1 MPGNLALGLAGAP
14 VNATSN
20 YLQMFQENL
29 DTYEPEISKA
39 RYAEEIKSGKTSAS
53 TPFKQWQ
60 SLLSKD
66 DKEDIRAEAATKAM
80 VVAMPQA
87 ALETVSDALLLKHIP
102 LPASIKQKLPAFLRN
117 AAPKTFIGGKIVGQF
132 LAKTGMEGVTE
143 GAQELAKNVGSAI
156 NTGDWS
162 GENLTQGLRGATI
175 GGLAGGGFATALT
188 LPNTFRT
195 EKALDWA
202 LGVSTGRLDSDA
214 QKDIAILRNPEIDK
228 SSPEYQEA
236 YSRFSTRNNTDRQ
249 HQFDLATIASPTE
262 DQSPS
267 EIKAAKAR
275 VSAREDEAHWV
286 LSKLESEDADPIRAQ
301 RYQAKTAAQKDF
313 QDSIAQHLQKS
324 AVDWDPSGEKLRA
337 RAQEIEDSF
346 SKVEANAKAIGS
358 NLDVAA
364 AKKMALDQLLGT
376 QDKQAQAAE
385 DSFLDALGSSD
396 SAGPLRAKFARQ
408 ELMRLYPEQNAH
420 LTPWFKDDSTVVEM
434 LNARENEEIDDDTNL
449 DSWLAS
455 PEGIKSTTSDKK
467 TDTATEEKPKGL
479 MTVGQRR
486 DAFRLAE
493 DNAEASGDENQKK
506 EFARL
511 KEDVDF
517 WHSVL
522 SDTESNEQD
531 KAEAK
536 AKLPA
541 LEGSLLDL
549 ATAPVEEKSLNQAA
563 NEQNQPPSQASV
575 SNQEVSPTSP
585 ESSRTGE
592 GTPFTVVRTMDGG
605 ETTQTEQDYINE
617 SREIV
622 KSLTGRGEIKMTPE
636 AALQNVEAVRQE
648 IESAPDLTPEQKQ
661 QWSSHFDNIPLVV
674 QQLNSTGTTL
684 PTSEPV
690 SKTTTGAPIPIA
702 QPTPV
707 RMGGVTGDL
716 TRTESGEAVFSPT
729 DNSPETVLRV
739 KETSI
744 EKDPATLTV
753 EDFESGDGT
762 PLVSETDK
770 QFSVLPQNERLV
782 RPFFRSEPAPLS
794 PAEQPKRGETQN
806 EIQQTESLRE
816 GQSQPLRQGQSSSS
830 SAEGQSSS
838 LQGQE
843 ITYQTTA
850 QDGQM
855 AKSSGSY
862 PEDAGSTPAPAT
874 PEEAQL
880 RAIRAALPKPPS
892 AVVTEQAATPAPTRT
907 RSDVESSPEG
917 VAIVEKYDR
926 HYEMVSDFELN
937 LGDAT
942 RAQAVALTNKL
953 LKAGAITESD
963 AAEALRL
970 AKDKGYDREDAVSE
984 ATSVLQ
990 GAVEFRKD
998 QQIDELLATP
1008 VAEAATPPSS
1018 SAIDTAAITADVQA
1032 NPDAHRRI
1040 QGRKREV
1047 SREGAVAILTQ
1058 LPESFTKQDAINIAK
1073 DAGMSRERLTKLAT
1087 LRNDPNSVSSI
1098 LSGAMDAELGLFDRN
1113 AEPTEDAAV
1122 PPAIPETNAEVSE
1135 KDTTKPAV
1143 TPNQSPADRW
1153 VYTGMAAF
1161 EEKLRGLKGAKY
1173 DQLRA
1178 ALDSDTGRADLQ
1190 RKLAG
1195 IFNIKV
1201 QKTLKAGGVLDPVV
1215 LEATTEKILYG
1226 NVNQNAPKRITKN
1239 VMGDLLSNLEQT
1251 GDPFRVSNGVAYD
1264 ASGRVSNQGDPAR
1277 ETQALRDRGL
1287 VSESTDGDG
1296 NAVNPK
1302 SETPT
1307 TVTMQG
1313 TTDTAPERAA
1323 NKEEAQKRVN
1333 QTIQDSVSEVVQSLA
1348 NETGDSIY
1356 DTTLAVSK
1364 LLQDKYGI
1372 DVADPVALGWKSPD
1386 SKGRVK
1392 PSVLKKLT
1400 PRSEEIY
1407 NTLKAALEKNVAQ
1420 TMQQNKDEG
1429 LLESPA
1435 ITLDLASII
1444 QANIYDSLVSED
1456 KFKPAI
1462 QKAREQ
1468 KSTAPL
1474 MPVLAE
1480 IGRND
1485 VANIQ
1490 SVVQNVLNNG
1500 KPFASHRDITSLT
1513 QSDMQA
1519 VLDSGM
1525 LPERVQE
1532 TLQALVD
1539 LNGDGMA
1546 LLRNSTNEGWR
1557 RWSEI
1562 LGEQIG
1568 NRAPVQVMFNLAL
1581 DPSVTGQG
1589 LWKEGTNTVH
1599 ISPFLTRE
1607 PGLMES
1613 TMLHEMMHPIWDW
1626 KVTAFQ
1632 RGDFSQLNQKE
1643 LAALS
1648 ELSGL
1653 FDLVNKEA
1661 QSRLSALTDPA
1672 ALSKAQRDLLGASNL
1687 REFLNEAINHK
1698 PFQDFLA
1705 ELKDPDAKGKGGLLR
1720 RIVNAIL
1727 RLIRGGDVAVD
1738 SILQRSFEL
1747 SLDLAN
1753 YTDRELPIAERNKTQ
1768 IDYFK
1773 SLEAERGRPLTLPEY
1788 ERASVDFA
1796 LKYPQ
1801 PRIANTPAEA
1811 SRLAQETLVPDELDA
1826 FNEYQRTK
1834 NEPVLASEMVTQA
1847 QEVYEAIKANGGI
1860 TVDVWNGSQPSS
1872 GIVVAPFKETETT
1885 FSLNEFTASDV
1896 KDYMEKF
1903 RPLLEVSGMH
1913 LGGWVD
1919 NDTVYLDVSIV
1930 ADNEVTA
1937 TALAQDGNQLATF
1950 NLENFT
1956 QLNTPDLLAKYGGES
1971 GEVSRLRSETRYKDL
1986 RGALEQALRRAM
1998 GGVQRTDSPNV
2009 SGQGAVQERTSPE
2022 LDLVETLTGETP
2034 TAEEAAKILESSPVP
2049 TYYDNLTNKGTDPIT
2064 GIRTAIGRA
2073 AKRGNGAGRNAAQG
2087 NEGPL
2092 VRGADFPDEIRR
2104 GDRETHQELERA
2116 RSGINEALG
2125 GSLPFQSLELI
2136 KQLTGQA
2143 NAPEG
2148 SELAQTIDALRN
2160 KIPVLPNNAL
2170 EGLKQLSEGMSSKV
2184 FVDTK
2189 NDSAYKLLSVSDKGS
2204 VGGTFPKDIRIR
2216 AADDTVVIASEKNPS
2231 LLEFLR
2237 AVAISNVQGNA
2248 VFTEIAGVTEDG
2260 DVILKQPYIKGL
2272 KPTDNFDNPE
2282 DFREALRDLGL
2293 SMLSDIGAV
2302 SAVGKVGTRYA
2313 LFDDLHGENVMRDK
2327 NGRAQLVD
2335 ALATRLLSADEYTS
2349 VSPYLKDPEVLTSAS
2364 VENNLN
2370 EGAQPLSNLDTQN
2383 GNRTRTTLP
2392 SSSAGVESR
2401 NRGSQI
2407 QRKAIRPNAEPNPF
2421 VKEGIRQ
2428 YNSRNGIA
2436 PAIEGYYAPMNEQR
2450 ARDIAAAFEALPVFD
2465 KTPKT
2470 LEAYA
2475 KLEEEIQQQWD
2486 YAINEMGVTFEP
2498 WVQEGQP
2505 YANSREMVRDV
2516 RDNKHLWFF
2525 TGGEPHPLLN
2535 KPDQDGLTGNDKFR
2549 AIHDLFGHASEDFQF
2564 GARGEENAWIKHSQM
2579 FSPLA
2584 QKALTTETRG
2594 QNSWVNF
2601 GPQNYNSDGSKKNI
2615 PAADRPFA
2623 PQKVALLPEAFADWK
2638 IALDSDVLPSVAVSY
2653 EKAKGERL
2661 ETLLDKAVPE
2671 APQTPFL
2678 QVNDFEQAKASLANL
2693 VLGPNSSIKGRS
2705 GIVVNFQ
2712 YPDYSTA
2719 GFLLNPERVRGQR
2732 PIEPTKQ
2739 EALEARVTHALTDD
2753 FDRATPS
2760 ANKVASAPMVV
2771 QTIKQ
2776 ADFVTSRQFDKSPVN
2791 TFVKLY
2797 DDPSSP
2803 TGLRWHFV
2811 ETFSAEGDF
2820 ITQYSSTDRKPTGRA
2835 MGSVITRIGDS
2846 APKTPNVAPA
2856 VIQEE
2861 APAPEPVDIEAEQ
2874 TRILEELDALAHK
2887 RDRLLRDQ
2895 NYKAAGEVYEQIR
2908 ELEDKFD
2915 SSSVAASAPVPF
2927 TPMPMSALD
2936 VLYKDSESLPKPD
2949 KKIKNSAVAT
2959 TLAEAAL
2966 KYWGFQLNS
2975 SNITPEI
2982 EQILVSNGVEEFISA
2997 LQASGKNAGDWY
3009 STAIEVAM
3017 GVAGVIHPEISDVEI
3032 AKSIPAFAS
3041 AKEPDK
3047 AAQLVMRIA
3056 LAVTSQNLNVNQN
3069 AGYAEEQ
3076 YAIFSSTGKF
3086 DSSKIYGEKAE
3097 SISGNLR
3104 LANELITRLGFEGA
3118 EDFIKADFSVDALQ
3132 KKASAILGRSVKIAG
3147 KLDDS
3152 INGAALFGPK
3162 IGQGFL
3168 QNLMG
3173 RFTPVTIDLW
3183 MRRTWGRWTGDVVG
3197 DGVTD
3202 ERMAKLLDS
3211 ARDAGLQLPED
3222 LRTLRTVERK
3232 RQNGNP
3238 FKTMSSSVS
3247 DRLETDPEFR
3257 KSVETLAFEF
3267 NSKGQAE
3274 YRLSGQPVTPEQAAA
3289 IAKYN
3294 TPEWK
3299 AAQKK
3304 AYLAAVERGEEK
3316 EAKKIQEEAERARTK
3331 FVRDQQRVKEQLDQT
3346 WKDLSAAGKK
3356 PRMPKADWVAAQHQ
3370 EAGRTEVLVK
3380 EVRKFLKPEWS
3391 RNAKVIVADLNPIDI
3406 PSPQDR
3412 RVISRVVNKIREE
3425 LSNKGYTATNADV
3438 QAVLWYP
3445 EKDVWA
3451 KLRGEEESN
3460 LKLSYDDEFI
3470 TIAEGRGLGDQARTL
3485 AERIRADRAARTS
3498 GPNDLRPVG
3507 RIDQATDGVKA
3518 TETLASAPVTPAQ
3531 ALPTGFKQTTATEKD
3546 RRETTALS
3554 RVMIDPEYQ
3563 GVRDALEGKQYIS
3576 YDANETTAKAN
3587 EFLNSPDFNGNLEA
3601 AVLSAG
3607 SRLPI
3612 EQIVMVKGLAIQRA
3626 QKAANAARAT
3636 MLDPSLPIQVRNNAS
3651 VISTQYQKISDRIT
3665 DDLMEMGSLAGQ
3677 ELRAFRLLAD
3687 ALVPRTWV
3695 KKYKQPII
3703 KAQREKLTNDPVFK
3717 DMMARIA
3724 IAQKNAADS
3733 TTTRMKKALAMA
3745 AAKFVKDT
3753 SVEEVT
3759 AYEDFARAMASG
3771 MPVKDDVM
3779 KAAIEMV
3786 VVSGMETVKKSV
3798 APNEQVDPSFLKQW
3812 EDKLRSIASEQLN
3825 GIIESRLQGGKVD
3838 AEAQAD
3844 LTEEQKAEAYEQK
3857 IMDAWRDFSD
3867 FPLAEMVFN
3876 LARTTIVASDSP
3888 YASLVQKAQFD
3899 PAKIKRLQ
3907 QAVKLS
3913 INTKDEIRKSLGDKN
3928 MSVESLKLRLQE
3940 ANPNLTENELG
3951 ALANAVQEVYNS
3963 EVQRA
3968 SVAALQG
3975 IIKAGNRETRKIVD
3989 APMIAKLLPLV
4000 NMGAFQDEAV
4010 YNALADKFNL
4020 PTWTQESAD
4029 KIEALANGVQALP
4042 EGSIHRGEA
4051 GQQMLLEILQE
4062 NIKDSRGGKRVQHY
4076 SQIAAA
4082 LWTAG
4087 VLSGP
4092 STQIVNAAGT
4102 TFSVFLESLSEAT
4115 GHFWEAKKRGVSTG
4129 QATEYYKDIARA
4141 WLFAFGKDANNVSL
4155 RAMNEVHTGLTRG
4168 TTKFK
4173 SEKQEDLSLLEL
4185 FKFDPRVAIP
4195 GNTLME
4201 AITTGQWKAVV
4212 PALGDLGLGVAKTM
4226 AERVV
4231 TGDVKGALRDY
4242 VATRKM
4248 VGRLMLASD
4257 ATNSFSASTIKQMM
4271 LKRTLMQKAGLSES
4285 EVNRQM
4291 KEIQKGGDV
4300 TIVNAAKAQAEQEAA
4315 EGQFGQSGSAQNIS
4329 KARRV
4334 EQLIEQMT
4342 YGNEVIEGGRNYAGE
4357 ITFNGEPSGLIGLV
4371 MMETFGNLNK
4381 HLGLV
4386 AKPINPFP
4394 KTISNL
4400 LNNSLNYTIYGS
4412 FRAYGKNFGSFLPE
4426 SNEYRKVA
4434 PERGSAEFYAL
4445 QTKAAAGTIALAT
4458 FAMMLA
4464 SAFKDRREKK
4474 EPFFELHGPGP
4485 KDPKM
4490 RAQWVGAGHKPFSMR
4505 IGEVE
4510 LRFTDWPGINIPL
4523 GMLGTIYDNAVYGDR
4538 EADLLDQLFTGLAA
4552 VMGTTL
4558 DRNMLGG
4565 ASAVFDILSKNTYDG
4580 AKQAALGKFA
4590 SSYVGGFLKPSDI
4603 RYFET
4608 IATGGYQDTR
4618 SLSGWFKSQIPFVG
4632 AINGNPALN
4641 VLGEPIEVSAWD
4653 ATAGRLVSLSNTHP
4667 ILSPL
4672 TTAELLIPEPK
4683 AYKISDPSSPTR
4695 VRPMEAQELYDFT
4708 KIYGEAMRNRLT
4720 PEMVGGLV
4728 EQAKTAPQGA
4738 QDRLTKIAESVRNQA
4753 QGELM
4758 RARDI
4763 RKGKENK
4770 GP

>member
-1 MPGNLALGLAGAP
+1 MAYDPELLNQEYVPLDTITNDQEYATSNNKTRLDAVKGWAEYSTDYFKKNLDEAPEAEKPQRQREFDENSAFVKDRVESLSEKYSLQYRVSKAQTSGDVIKALSNIEDLVKQGHPMEEIMGLRAIVEKDYGAILASSQAGTLSEDEAAKALWEEPNFGDKVANFANQVLPMAAIMVARTVEGGANLLRKPVLPANEIKDLGAFGENMSNVLLEKVAGAAKGVGEWVGKEAPLDPRFSGDTSAFISGAAQMPGNLALGLAGAP

-29 DTYEPEISKA
+29 NTYEPEISKA
-39 RYAEEIKSGKTSAS
+39 RYDAEIEAGRTSAS

-60 SLLSKD
+60 TLLSKD
-66 DKEDIRAEAATKAM
+66 DKEDIRSEAAAKAM

-87 ALETVSDALLLKHIP
+87 VLETASDVLLLKHIP

-117 AAPKTFIGGKIVGQF
+117 AAPKTFMGAKIAGQF
-132 LAKTGMEGVTE
+132 LAKTGIESGTE

-162 GENLTQGLRGATI
+162 GENLTQGLREATI

-188 LPNTFRT
+188 IPNTFRK

-228 SSPEYQEA
+228 NSPEYQEA
-236 YSRFSTRNNTDRQ
+236 DARLSARNNTDRQ
-249 HQFDLATIASPTE
+249 HQFDLATVASPGK
-262 DQSPS
+262 DQNPA

-286 LSKLESEDADPIRAQ
+286 LNKLESEDADPIRAQ
-301 RYQAKTAAQKDF
+301 RYQAKTDAQKDF
-313 QDSIAQHLQKS
+313 QDSITQHLQKS
-324 AVDWDPSGEKLRA
+324 VVDWDPSGEKLRA
-337 RAQEIEDSF
+337 RAKEIEDSF

-385 DSFLDALGSSD
+385 DSLLEAIGSTD
-396 SAGPLRAKFARQ
+396 SEGPLRAKFARQ

-420 LTPWFKDDSTVVEM
+420 LASWFKDDSTVVEM

-449 DSWLAS
+449 DLWLAS
-455 PEGIKSTTSDKK
+455 PEGIKTTTSEKK
-467 TDTATEEKPKGL
+467 ANAATEEKPKGL

-493 DNAEASGDENQKK
+493 DNAEASGDETYKK

-517 WHSVL
+517 WHSIL

-549 ATAPVEEKSLNQAA
+549 ATAPVEAKSLNQAPA
-563 NEQNQPPSQASV
+563 NDQDQPPSQG
-575 SNQEVSPTSP
+575 TG
-585 ESSRTGE
+585 TGE
-592 GTPFTVVRTMDGG
+592 PFIIVRNFNG
-605 ETTQTEQDYINE
+605 EEVIQTERDYINE
-617 SREIV
+617 SRETV
-622 KSLTGRGEIKMTPE
+622 KALMGGQRTPE
-636 AALQNVEAVRQE
+636 ETLQNVEAVRQE
-648 IESAPDLTPEQKQ
+648 IEAAPDLTPEQKA
-661 QWSSHFDNIPLVV
+661 QWFAPFQNIPAVV
-674 QQLNSTGTTL
+674 EQFSKQ
-684 PTSEPV
+684 TSPDA
-690 SKTTTGAPIPIA
+690 SASASAPSAPATTGSPGLIA
-702 QPTPV
+702 GEGTISEQPTPV
-707 RMGGVTGDL
+707 RMNGVSGDVL
-716 TRTESGEAVFSPT
+716 RTETGETVFRSAT
-729 DNSPETVLRV
+729 DNTETVLRV
-739 KETSI
+739 KEGSI
-744 EKDPATLTV
+744 EKDPATLTFA
-753 EDFESGDGT
+753 DFESGDGT
-762 PLVSETDK
+762 PLVSEANK
-770 QFSVLPQNERLV
+770 QFSVLPNNDRPV
-782 RPFFRSEPAPLS
+782 RPFFRS
-794 PAEQPKRGETQN
+794 QPQQQIEGGETQN
-806 EIQQTESLRE
+806 EIQQTESVRQE
-816 GQSQPLRQGQSSSS
+816 QGTSPQGQGRSFEEQSSSS
-830 SAEGQSSS
+830 QG
-838 LQGQE
+838 QGQE
-843 ITYQTTA
+843 VTPSITS

-855 AKSSGSY
+855 VKSSGSY
-862 PEDAGSTPAPAT
+862 PEDAGSTPAPAN
-874 PEEAQL
+874 
-880 RAIRAALPKPPS
+880 
-892 AVVTEQAATPAPTRT
+892 PT
-907 RSDVESSPEG
+907 
-917 VAIVEKYDR
+917 I
-926 HYEMVSDFELN
+926 N
-937 LGDAT
+937 
-942 RAQAVALTNKL
+942 
-953 LKAGAITESD
+953 
-963 AAEALRL
+963 
-970 AKDKGYDREDAVSE
+970 
-984 ATSVLQ
+984 
-990 GAVEFRKD
+990 
-998 QQIDELLATP
+998 
-1008 VAEAATPPSS
+1008 
-1018 SAIDTAAITADVQA
+1018 TAAITADVQA
-1032 NPDAHRRI
+1032 NPDLHRRI
-1040 QGRKREV
+1040 EGRKKQI

-1073 DAGMSRERLTKLAT
+1073 DAGMSRERLTKLSA

-1098 LSGAMDAELGLFDRN
+1098 LNGAMDEELGLFDRN
-1113 AEPTEDAAV
+1113 STEGSPEWTTLSNSFDKHDELVDGLITNAPEVSRTKAQSVAKQLLKVGAITEKQAEAAIRVAKDKSYDTEDAVQESLEELRLSLEMERERQLKSLTPSASTT
-1122 PPAIPETNAEVSE
+1122 PTPSTSPETTAEVSKE
-1135 KDTTKPAV
+1135 NTTKPAV
-1143 TPNQSPADRW
+1143 TSNQTPSERW
-1153 VYTGMAAF
+1153 VYTGMGAF
-1161 EEKLRGLKGAKY
+1161 EETLRGLKGAKY
-1173 DQLRA
+1173 DQIRA

-1215 LEATTEKILYG
+1215 LEDTTEKILYG
-1226 NVNQNAPKRITKN
+1226 NVNQNDSTSLTEN

-1251 GDPFRVSNGVAYD
+1251 GDPFRVGSGVAYD
-1264 ASGRVSNQGDPAR
+1264 ASGRVRNQGKPAR
-1277 ETQALRDRGL
+1277 KAQSRRDRGL
-1287 VSESTDGDG
+1287 TSESTDGDG
-1296 NAVNPK
+1296 NVVNPK

-1323 NKEEAQKRVN
+1323 NKEEAQKRVH
-1333 QTIQDSVSEVVQSLA
+1333 QSVQDSFSEVVQSLSE
-1348 NETGDSIY
+1348 ETGDSIY
-1356 DTTLAVSK
+1356 DTTLAVAK
-1364 LLQDKYGI
+1364 LLQDEYGLG
-1372 DVADPVALGWKSPD
+1372 VADPVALGWKSPD

-1392 PSVLKKLT
+1392 QKVLSKLT
-1400 PRSEEIY
+1400 SRSEEIF
-1407 NTLKAALEKNVAQ
+1407 NKLKATLDKNVKE
-1420 TMQQNKDEG
+1420 TMRQNKADG
-1429 LLESPA
+1429 FLESPA
-1435 ITLDLASII
+1435 VSADLASII
-1444 QANIYDSLVSED
+1444 QANIYEYLVSED

-1474 MPVLAE
+1474 MPLLAE
-1480 IGRND
+1480 IGGKD

-1500 KPFASHRDITSLT
+1500 KPFANARDITALR
-1513 QSDMQA
+1513 QSDMQT
-1519 VLDSGM
+1519 VLDSGL
-1525 LPERVQE
+1525 LPERIQE
-1532 TLQALVD
+1532 TLRALVD
-1539 LNGDGMA
+1539 LSGDGMA
-1546 LLRNSTNEGWR
+1546 ILQNSKNEGWR

-1568 NRAPVQVMFNLAL
+1568 NRAPVQVVFNLAL

-1607 PGLMES
+1607 QGLMES
-1613 TMLHEMMHPIWDW
+1613 TLLHEMMHPIWDW
-1626 KVTAFQ
+1626 KVSAFQ
-1632 RGDFSQLNQKE
+1632 RGDRSQLNQKE
-1643 LAALS
+1643 LAALT

-1653 FDLVNKEA
+1653 FDLVSKEA
-1661 QSRLSALTDPA
+1661 QARLSAITDSA

-1753 YTDRELPIAERNKTQ
+1753 YTDRELPIAERNNTQ

-1773 SLEAERGRPLTLPEY
+1773 SLEAERGRALTMPEI
-1788 ERASVDFA
+1788 ERASLDFA

-1811 SRLAQETLVPDELDA
+1811 ARLAQETLTPVELEIFD
-1826 FNEYQRTK
+1826 EYQRTK

-1847 QEVYEAIKANGGI
+1847 QEIYSAIKENGGI
-1860 TVDVWNGSQPSS
+1860 TVDVWNGSRPSS

-1885 FSLNEFTASDV
+1885 FSLNEFTDNDV
-1896 KDYMEKF
+1896 KQYMEKF

-1913 LGGWVD
+1913 LGGWVSD
-1919 NDTVYLDVSIV
+1919 DTVYLDVSV
-1930 ADNEVTA
+1930 VTEDEVTA

-1950 NLENFT
+1950 NLGNFT
-1956 QLNTPDLLAKYGGES
+1956 QLDTPDLLSKHGGA
-1971 GEVSRLRSETRYKDL
+1971 VSRLRAEPRYANL
-1986 RGALEQALRRAM
+1986 RGALQQALGRAM
-1998 GGVQRTDSPNV
+1998 GSLRGADSANV
-2009 SGQGAVQERTSPE
+2009 SGQGTVQERTSPE

-2034 TAEEAAKILESSPVP
+2034 TAEEAAKILKSSPVP

-2064 GIRTAIGRA
+2064 GSRTAIGRA

-2092 VRGADFPDEIRR
+2092 VRGSDFPDEVRR
-2104 GDRETHQELERA
+2104 GDRETHQELDRA
-2116 RSGINEALG
+2116 RSGIDEALG
-2125 GSLPFQSLELI
+2125 GSTPLQGQSVRLLDL
-2136 KQLTGQA
+2136 LTGKA
-2143 NAPEG
+2143 EAPEG
-2148 SELAQTIDALRN
+2148 SELAQTVNSLRD
-2160 KIPVLPNNAL
+2160 KVPVLPNNVL

-2189 NDSAYKLLSVSDKGS
+2189 NDSVYKLLSVSEKGS
-2204 VGGTFPKDIRIR
+2204 VGGTFPKDVRIR
-2216 AADDTVVIASEKNPS
+2216 AADDTVVINGEKNPP

-2237 AVAISNVQGNA
+2237 AVAISNAQSNA
-2248 VFTEIAGVTEDG
+2248 VFTEIAGVTQDG
-2260 DVILKQPYIKGL
+2260 DIILKQPYIKGL
-2272 KPTDNFDNPE
+2272 KPTDIFDNPE

-2335 ALATRLLSADEYTS
+2335 ALATRLLSNEEYTS
-2349 VSPYLKDPEVLTSAS
+2349 IFPYLKDPEVLSS
-2364 VENNLN
+2364 VSVDNNLN
-2370 EGAQPLSNLDTQN
+2370 EGAQPLSNTDTQN
-2383 GNRTRTTLP
+2383 GNRIRTTLP
-2392 SSSAGVESR
+2392 SPSAGVESR
-2401 NRGSQI
+2401 NRSSQI
-2407 QRKAIRPNAEPNPF
+2407 QRQAVRPNAEPNPL

-2436 PAIEGYYAPMNEQR
+2436 PAVEGYYAPMNEQR

-2465 KTPKT
+2465 KKPET

-2475 KLEEEIQQQWD
+2475 KLEEEIQQQWN

-2498 WVQEGQP
+2498 WIQEGQP

-2579 FSPLA
+2579 FSPIA

-2623 PQKVALLPEAFADWK
+2623 PQKVALLPEAFVDWK
-2638 IALDSDVLPSVAVSY
+2638 TALDADVLQSVAVSY
-2653 EKAKGERL
+2653 EEAFGKRL

-2678 QVNDFEQAKASLANL
+2678 KESGFEQAKVSLANL

-2705 GIVVNFQ
+2705 GIVIDFKS
-2712 YPDYSTA
+2712 PDYPTA
-2719 GFLLNPERVRGQR
+2719 NFLLNPERNRGQR
-2732 PIEPTKQ
+2732 PVEPTVQ
-2739 EALEARVTHALTDD
+2739 QALQARVTHALTED
-2753 FDRATPS
+2753 FDRATPN
-2760 ANKVASAPMVV
+2760 ANKVASAPMVA
-2771 QTIKQ
+2771 QTVKQ
-2776 ADFVTSRQFDKSPVN
+2776 ADFVATSEDNKRFPVS

-2803 TGLRWHFV
+2803 SGIRWHFV
-2811 ETFSAEGDF
+2811 ETLDGSFS
-2820 ITQYSSTDRKPTGRA
+2820 TQYSSSDRLPDRGRA
-2835 MGSVITRIGDS
+2835 LGLKVIRVGDS
-2846 APKTPNVAPA
+2846 TPKKPKAVPA

-2861 APAPEPVDIEAEQ
+2861 IQTPEPVDTEAEQ
-2874 TRILEELDALAHK
+2874 TRILEELDALAQK
-2887 RDRLLRDQ
+2887 RDRLLQDQ
-2895 NYKAAGEVYEQIR
+2895 NYKAAGEVFEQIR

-2915 SSSVAASAPVPF
+2915 SSSVA
-2927 TPMPMSALD
+2927 
-2936 VLYKDSESLPKPD
+2936 
-2949 KKIKNSAVAT
+2949 
-2959 TLAEAAL
+2959 
-2966 KYWGFQLNS
+2966 
-2975 SNITPEI
+2975 
-2982 EQILVSNGVEEFISA
+2982 
-2997 LQASGKNAGDWY
+2997 
-3009 STAIEVAM
+3009 
-3017 GVAGVIHPEISDVEI
+3017 
-3032 AKSIPAFAS
+3032 
-3041 AKEPDK
+3041 
-3047 AAQLVMRIA
+3047 
-3056 LAVTSQNLNVNQN
+3056 
-3069 AGYAEEQ
+3069 
-3076 YAIFSSTGKF
+3076 
-3086 DSSKIYGEKAE
+3086 
-3097 SISGNLR
+3097 
-3104 LANELITRLGFEGA
+3104 
-3118 EDFIKADFSVDALQ
+3118 
-3132 KKASAILGRSVKIAG
+3132 
-3147 KLDDS
+3147 
-3152 INGAALFGPK
+3152 
-3162 IGQGFL
+3162 
-3168 QNLMG
+3168 
-3173 RFTPVTIDLW
+3173 
-3183 MRRTWGRWTGDVVG
+3183 
-3197 DGVTD
+3197 
-3202 ERMAKLLDS
+3202 
-3211 ARDAGLQLPED
+3211 
-3222 LRTLRTVERK
+3222 
-3232 RQNGNP
+3232 
-3238 FKTMSSSVS
+3238 
-3247 DRLETDPEFR
+3247 
-3257 KSVETLAFEF
+3257 
-3267 NSKGQAE
+3267 
-3274 YRLSGQPVTPEQAAA
+3274 
-3289 IAKYN
+3289 
-3294 TPEWK
+3294 
-3299 AAQKK
+3299 
-3304 AYLAAVERGEEK
+3304 
-3316 EAKKIQEEAERARTK
+3316 
-3331 FVRDQQRVKEQLDQT
+3331 
-3346 WKDLSAAGKK
+3346 
-3356 PRMPKADWVAAQHQ
+3356 
-3370 EAGRTEVLVK
+3370 
-3380 EVRKFLKPEWS
+3380 
-3391 RNAKVIVADLNPIDI
+3391 
-3406 PSPQDR
+3406 
-3412 RVISRVVNKIREE
+3412 
-3425 LSNKGYTATNADV
+3425 
-3438 QAVLWYP
+3438 
-3445 EKDVWA
+3445 
-3451 KLRGEEESN
+3451 
-3460 LKLSYDDEFI
+3460 
-3470 TIAEGRGLGDQARTL
+3470 
-3485 AERIRADRAARTS
+3485 
-3498 GPNDLRPVG
+3498 
-3507 RIDQATDGVKA
+3507 
-3518 TETLASAPVTPAQ
+3518 ASAPVTPAQ

-3554 RVMIDPEYQ
+3554 RVMSDPEYQ
-3563 GVRDALEGKQYIS
+3563 GIREALEGKRYIA
-3576 YDANETTAKAN
+3576 YNTDETTARAN
-3587 EFLNSPDFNGNLEA
+3587 EFLNSPDYSGNLEA
-3601 AVLSAG
+3601 AVLAAG

-3612 EQIVMVKGLAIQRA
+3612 EQIVMVKGLAIQRS

-3636 MLDPSLPIQVRNNAS
+3636 MLDPSLPIQVRNSAS
-3651 VISTQYQKISDRIT
+3651 IIATEYQKISDRIT

-3677 ELRAFRLLAD
+3677 ELRAFRMLAD

-3695 KKYKQPII
+3695 KKYKNPIV
-3703 KAQREKLTNDPVFK
+3703 KAQRAKMTGDPVFK

-3724 IAQKNAADS
+3724 IAQDSARKS
-3733 TTTRMKKALAMA
+3733 TTTRMNKALAMA

-3753 SVEEVT
+3753 SVDEVN
-3759 AYEDFARAMASG
+3759 AYEDFARAMASNL
-3771 MPVKDDVM
+3771 PVKDEVM

-3786 VVSGMETVKKSV
+3786 VVSGIETIKKSV

-3838 AEAQAD
+3838 AEAED
-3844 LTEEQKAEAYEQK
+3844 LTEEQKAAAYEQK

-3913 INTKDEIRKSLGDKN
+3913 INTKDEIRKSLADKT

-3968 SVAALQG
+3968 SAAALQG
-3975 IIKAGNRETRKIVD
+3975 IIKAGNREARKIID
-3989 APMIAKLLPLV
+3989 APTIAKLLPLV
-4000 NMGAFQDEAV
+4000 NMGAFQDEDV

-4020 PTWTQESAD
+4020 PTWTQESAN
-4029 KIEALANGVQALP
+4029 KIEALANEVQALP
-4042 EGSIHRGEA
+4042 EGSIQRGEA
-4051 GQQMLLEILQE
+4051 GQQMLLEILQA
-4062 NIKDSRGGKRVQHY
+4062 NIKDSRGGKRLQHY
-4076 SQIAAA
+4076 NQIASA

-4087 VLSGP
+4087 ILSGP

-4102 TFSVFLESLSEAT
+4102 TTSVFLESLAEAS
-4115 GHFWEAKKRGVSTG
+4115 GHFLEAKKRGASTA
-4129 QATEYYKDIARA
+4129 QATEYFKDIARA

-4201 AITTGQWKAVV
+4201 AITTGQWKAAV
-4212 PALGDLGLGVAKTM
+4212 PALGNLGLGIAKTM

-4231 TGDVKGALRDY
+4231 TGDVKGALSDY

-4271 LKRTLMQKAGLSES
+4271 LKRSLLQNAGLSES

-4291 KEIQKGGDV
+4291 KEIQKGGDAA
-4300 TIVNAAKAQAEQEAA
+4300 IVNAAQAQAEQEAA
-4315 EGQFGQSGSAQNIS
+4315 EGQFGQSGTAQNIS

-4342 YGNEVIEGGRNYAGE
+4342 YGNEVLEKGRNYAGE

-4381 HLGLV
+4381 YLGLV

-4412 FRAYGKNFGSFLPE
+4412 FRAYGKNFGNLLLSEP
-4426 SNEYRKVA
+4426 NKYYRAA
-4434 PERGSAEFYAL
+4434 PERGSAEFYAAH
-4445 QTKAAAGTIALAT
+4445 TKALAGTIALSA
-4458 FAMMLA
+4458 FAMMLV

-4490 RAQWVGAGHKPFSMR
+4490 RAQWVGAGNKPFSMR
-4505 IGEVE
+4505 IGDLE

-4608 IATGGYQDTR
+4608 IATGGYQDSR

-4632 AINGNPALN
+4632 AIKGNPALN
-4641 VLGEPIEVSAWD
+4641 VMGEPIKVSAWD
-4653 ATAGRLVSLSNTHP
+4653 ATAGRLVSLSDTHP

-4672 TTAELLIPEPK
+4672 TAAELLIPEPQ

-4695 VRPMEAQELYDFT
+4695 VRPMTEQEFYDFT
-4708 KIYGEAMRNRLT
+4708 KVYGKALRDKLT
-4720 PEMVGGLV
+4720 PEMVDSLV
-4728 EQAKTAPQGA
+4728 KQAQTAPQGA
-4738 QDRLTKIAESVRNQA
+4738 QDRLTNLAQSVRNQA

-4758 RARDI
+4758 RAREI
-4763 RKGKENK
+4763 RKGKEYK

>member
-1 MPGNLALGLAGAP
+1 MAYDPELLTQDFIPFDDVVKSPTYQEADNKTRISKFDNWSNYALDYHKKKLDEAPDEEKPLRQKELDTQTSFIKDKKEAVYNKYDILHRVSKMGAGELISELRDPKKLIEEGHDPNVIQGLRDQVEKELTPILEASQSQWGPDLPLTQLQHLQSGTDYKKILWEEPNFVDKAANFANQILPMAAIMAAKTIEGGANFMRNSVVIPGVPVPIPTAAANLFLKNAGTDVKIGSKPEDGLLDKVAGAAKGVAEWVGNKAPVDPRFSSDTSAFISGAAQMPANLAMGLAGAP
-14 VNATSN
+14 ANATSN

-60 SLLSKD
+60 TLLSKD

-102 LPASIKQKLPAFLRN
+102 LPASIKQKLPTFLRN

-132 LAKTGMEGVTE
+132 LAKTGLEGATE

-162 GENLTQGLRGATI
+162 GENLTQGLREATI

-202 LGVSTGRLDSDA
+202 LGVSTGRLDPDA

-236 YSRFSTRNNTDRQ
+236 DARLAARNNTDRQ

-286 LSKLESEDADPIRAQ
+286 LRKLESEDADPIRAQ
-301 RYQAKTAAQKDF
+301 RYQAKVDAQKDF
-313 QDSIAQHLQKS
+313 QDSITQHIQKS
-324 AVDWDPSGEKLRA
+324 VVDWDPSGEKLRS
-337 RAQEIEDSF
+337 RAQEIVDSF
-346 SKVEANAKAIGS
+346 SKIEANAKAIGS

-364 AKKMALDQLLGT
+364 AKDLALKQLLES
-376 QDKQAQAAE
+376 QSKQAQTAE
-385 DSFLDALGSSD
+385 DSLLDAIGSTD

-408 ELMRLYPEQNAH
+408 ELMRLYPEQNVH
-420 LTPWFKDDSTVVEM
+420 LAPWFKDDSTVTEM
-434 LNARENEEIDDDTNL
+434 LNARQNEEIDDDTNL
-449 DSWLAS
+449 DSWLSS

-467 TDTATEEKPKGL
+467 TGTATEEKPQGL
-479 MTVGQRR
+479 LTVGQRR
-486 DAFRLAE
+486 DALRLAE
-493 DNAEASGDENQKK
+493 DNAEASGNEAHKK

-511 KEDVDF
+511 KEDVEF

-522 SDTESNEQD
+522 SDTEANEQD

-536 AKLPA
+536 AKLPE
-541 LEGSLLDL
+541 LEGHLLDL
-549 ATAPVEEKSLNQAA
+549 ATAPVEEKSLNQATA
-563 NEQNQPPSQASV
+563 NDQNQTPSQASV
-575 SNQEVSPTSP
+575 SNQEVSPTGT
-585 ESSRTGE
+585 ESLGTGE
-592 GTPFTVVRTMDGG
+592 GAPFTVVRTMDGG
-605 ETTQTEQDYINE
+605 EVQQTEQDYFNE
-617 SREIV
+617 SRGIV
-622 KSLTGRGEIKMTPE
+622 RALTNGQMSPDE
-636 AALQNVEAVRQE
+636 ALQNVDAVRKE
-648 IESAPDLTPEQKQ
+648 IEAAPDLTPEQKAK
-661 QWSSHFDNIPLVV
+661 WASHFDNIPAVISQLQPASEQSST
-674 QQLNSTGTTL
+674 QQPEQPSTQQAPEWVSSNSMPSGELIDTAI
-684 PTSEPV
+684 SNN
-690 SKTTTGAPIPIA
+690 
-702 QPTPV
+702 TPV
-707 RMGGVTGDL
+707 RMDGQSGSL
-716 TRTESGEAVFSPT
+716 LRTEDGQVAFKPAVGDT
-729 DNSPETVLRV
+729 ETILRV
-739 KETSI
+739 KEESVD
-744 EKDPATLTV
+744 KDPAAR
-753 EDFESGDGT
+753 DINDYESDSGSPIT
-762 PLVSETDK
+762 SEAEK
-770 QFSVLPQNERLV
+770 QYSVLPDNAARPV
-782 RPFFRSEPAPLS
+782 RPYFRSEAPV
-794 PAEQPKRGETQN
+794 AEAATP
-806 EIQQTESLRE
+806 
-816 GQSQPLRQGQSSSS
+816 
-830 SAEGQSSS
+830 SAT
-838 LQGQE
+838 
-843 ITYQTTA
+843 ITP
-850 QDGQM
+850 QDGQT

-862 PEDAGSTPAPAT
+862 PEAAGSTPAPAT
-874 PEEAQL
+874 P
-880 RAIRAALPKPPS
+880 
-892 AVVTEQAATPAPTRT
+892 
-907 RSDVESSPEG
+907 
-917 VAIVEKYDR
+917 
-926 HYEMVSDFELN
+926 
-937 LGDAT
+937 
-942 RAQAVALTNKL
+942 
-953 LKAGAITESD
+953 
-963 AAEALRL
+963 
-970 AKDKGYDREDAVSE
+970 
-984 ATSVLQ
+984 
-990 GAVEFRKD
+990 
-998 QQIDELLATP
+998 
-1008 VAEAATPPSS
+1008 
-1018 SAIDTAAITADVQA
+1018 AIDTAAITADVQA

-1040 QGRKREV
+1040 QGRKKQV

-1073 DAGMSRERLTKLAT
+1073 DAGMSRERLIKLAA

-1098 LSGAMDAELGLFDRN
+1098 LSGAMDEELGLFDRN

-1122 PPAIPETNAEVSE
+1122 PPAIPETNAEVSK

-1215 LEATTEKILYG
+1215 LEDTTEKILYG
-1226 NVNQNAPKRITKN
+1226 NVNQNAPTRLTKN
-1239 VMGDLLSNLEQT
+1239 VLGDLLSNLEQT
-1251 GDPFRVSNGVAYD
+1251 GDPFRVASGAAYD
-1264 ASGRVSNQGDPAR
+1264 ASGRVRNQGDPAR
-1277 ETQALRDRGL
+1277 KTQSRRDRGL

-1296 NAVNPK
+1296 NLVNPR
-1302 SETPT
+1302 SETPSG
-1307 TVTMQG
+1307 VTMLG
-1313 TTDTAPERAA
+1313 TTDTDPERAA
-1323 NKEEAQKRVN
+1323 NKELAQEREHQAVQDGFHEVIEGLVKRGKG
-1333 QTIQDSVSEVVQSLA
+1333 SY
-1348 NETGDSIY
+1348 Y
-1356 DTTLAVSK
+1356 DVTLAVAHIFEEAHGM
-1364 LLQDKYGI
+1364 GI
-1372 DVADPVALGWKSPD
+1372 ADPVALGWKSPD
-1386 SKGRVK
+1386 SDERVK
-1392 PSVLKKLT
+1392 KTVLETLA
-1400 PRSEEIY
+1400 PLSGEI
-1407 NTLKAALEKNVAQ
+1407 NRNVIRAIRKHLDEA
-1420 TMQQNKDEG
+1420 MRLNKEEG
-1429 LLESPA
+1429 LLKSPVVSA
-1435 ITLDLASII
+1435 DLASILK
-1444 QANIYDSLVSED
+1444 ANIYESLVSED

-1474 MPVLAE
+1474 MPLLAE

-1519 VLDSGM
+1519 VLDSGL

-1546 LLRNSTNEGWR
+1546 LLKNSTNEGWR

-1568 NRAPVQVMFNLAL
+1568 NRAPVQVVFNLAL

-1613 TMLHEMMHPIWDW
+1613 TMLHEMMHPVWDW

-1661 QSRLSALTDPA
+1661 QSRLSAITDPA

-1727 RLIRGGDVAVD
+1727 RLIRGGDVAAD

-1773 SLEAERGRPLTLPEY
+1773 SLEAERGRPLTVPEF

-1796 LKYPQ
+1796 LKYPH

-1811 SRLAQETLVPDELDA
+1811 SRLAQETLTPDELEA
-1826 FNEYQRTK
+1826 FNDYQRTK
-1834 NEPVLASEMVTQA
+1834 YVPVLASEMVTEA
-1847 QEVYEAIKANGGI
+1847 QEIYDAIKANGGI
-1860 TVDVWNGSQPSS
+1860 TVDVWNGSKPSS

-1896 KDYMEKF
+1896 EDYMEKF

-1913 LGGWVD
+1913 LGGWVSD
-1919 NDTVYLDVSIV
+1919 DTVYLDVSIV
-1930 ADNEVTA
+1930 TEDEVTA

-1950 NLENFT
+1950 NLSNFT
-1956 QLNTPDLLAKYGGES
+1956 QLDTPDLLAKYGGEG
-1971 GEVSRLRSETRYKDL
+1971 GEVSRLRSETRYTDL
-1986 RGALEQALRRAM
+1986 RRSLQQALRRAM
-1998 GGVQRTDSPNV
+1998 GGIQSTDSPNV
-2009 SGQGAVQERTSPE
+2009 SGQGDVQERTSPE
-2022 LDLVETLTGETP
+2022 LNLVQALTGEAP

-2092 VRGADFPDEIRR
+2092 VRGSDFPDEVRR

-2136 KQLTGQA
+2136 KQLTGKA
-2143 NAPEG
+2143 TAPEG
-2148 SELAQTIDALRN
+2148 SELAQTIDALRA
-2160 KIPVLPNNAL
+2160 KIPVVPNNVL
-2170 EGLKQLSEGMSSKV
+2170 QGLKQLSEGMSSKV

-2349 VSPYLKDPEVLTSAS
+2349 VSPYLKDPEVL
-2364 VENNLN
+2364 
-2370 EGAQPLSNLDTQN
+2370 Q
-2383 GNRTRTTLP
+2383 
-2392 SSSAGVESR
+2392 
-2401 NRGSQI
+2401 
-2407 QRKAIRPNAEPNPF
+2407 
-2421 VKEGIRQ
+2421 
-2428 YNSRNGIA
+2428 
-2436 PAIEGYYAPMNEQR
+2436 
-2450 ARDIAAAFEALPVFD
+2450 
-2465 KTPKT
+2465 
-2470 LEAYA
+2470 
-2475 KLEEEIQQQWD
+2475 
-2486 YAINEMGVTFEP
+2486 
-2498 WVQEGQP
+2498 
-2505 YANSREMVRDV
+2505 
-2516 RDNKHLWFF
+2516 
-2525 TGGEPHPLLN
+2525 
-2535 KPDQDGLTGNDKFR
+2535 
-2549 AIHDLFGHASEDFQF
+2549 
-2564 GARGEENAWIKHSQM
+2564 
-2579 FSPLA
+2579 
-2584 QKALTTETRG
+2584 
-2594 QNSWVNF
+2594 
-2601 GPQNYNSDGSKKNI
+2601 
-2615 PAADRPFA
+2615 
-2623 PQKVALLPEAFADWK
+2623 
-2638 IALDSDVLPSVAVSY
+2638 SVAVSY

-2712 YPDYSTA
+2712 SPDYSTA
-2719 GFLLNPERVRGQR
+2719 RFLLNPERARGESL
-2732 PIEPTKQ
+2732 IKPTKQ

-2776 ADFVTSRQFDKSPVN
+2776 ADFVTSRQFDKSFVN

-2803 TGLRWHFV
+2803 TGIRWHFV
-2811 ETFSAEGDF
+2811 ETFSAEGGF

-2835 MGSVITRIGDS
+2835 MGSAITRIGDP
-2846 APKTPNVAPA
+2846 APKTPKAVPA

-2874 TRILEELDALAHK
+2874 TRILEELDALAQK

-2915 SSSVAASAPVPF
+2915 SSSVAASAPVP
-2927 TPMPMSALD
+2927 
-2936 VLYKDSESLPKPD
+2936 V
-2949 KKIKNSAVAT
+2949 
-2959 TLAEAAL
+2959 
-2966 KYWGFQLNS
+2966 
-2975 SNITPEI
+2975 
-2982 EQILVSNGVEEFISA
+2982 
-2997 LQASGKNAGDWY
+2997 
-3009 STAIEVAM
+3009 
-3017 GVAGVIHPEISDVEI
+3017 
-3032 AKSIPAFAS
+3032 
-3041 AKEPDK
+3041 
-3047 AAQLVMRIA
+3047 
-3056 LAVTSQNLNVNQN
+3056 
-3069 AGYAEEQ
+3069 
-3076 YAIFSSTGKF
+3076 FSSKQ
-3086 DSSKIYGEKAE
+3086 D
-3097 SISGNLR
+3097 
-3104 LANELITRLGFEGA
+3104 
-3118 EDFIKADFSVDALQ
+3118 ADYF
-3132 KKASAILGRSVKIAG
+3132 
-3147 KLDDS
+3147 
-3152 INGAALFGPK
+3152 
-3162 IGQGFL
+3162 
-3168 QNLMG
+3168 
-3173 RFTPVTIDLW
+3173 
-3183 MRRTWGRWTGDVVG
+3183 
-3197 DGVTD
+3197 
-3202 ERMAKLLDS
+3202 
-3211 ARDAGLQLPED
+3211 
-3222 LRTLRTVERK
+3222 
-3232 RQNGNP
+3232 
-3238 FKTMSSSVS
+3238 
-3247 DRLETDPEFR
+3247 
-3257 KSVETLAFEF
+3257 
-3267 NSKGQAE
+3267 
-3274 YRLSGQPVTPEQAAA
+3274 
-3289 IAKYN
+3289 
-3294 TPEWK
+3294 
-3299 AAQKK
+3299 
-3304 AYLAAVERGEEK
+3304 AAVERGDMETAQQMVD
-3316 EAKKIQEEAERARTK
+3316 EAAK
-3331 FVRDQQRVKEQLDQT
+3331 
-3346 WKDLSAAGKK
+3346 AAGFNESGWHGSSSNE
-3356 PRMPKADWVAAQHQ
+3356 PFTVF
-3370 EAGRTEVLVK
+3370 RTD
-3380 EVRKFLKPEWS
+3380 
-3391 RNAKVIVADLNPIDI
+3391 NT
-3406 PSPQDR
+3406 PST
-3412 RVISRVVNKIREE
+3412 
-3425 LSNKGYTATNADV
+3425 G
-3438 QAVLWYP
+3438 W
-3445 EKDVWA
+3445 
-3451 KLRGEEESN
+3451 
-3460 LKLSYDDEFI
+3460 
-3470 TIAEGRGLGDQARTL
+3470 RGLGAYFGSEEQSSGFSSSKPRRFYLKLGNTLETTFTELMDRFDDPVEARQTL
-3485 AERIRADRAARTS
+3485 QNEGYDSVNSDPYAGAIAVFNPNQIKSADPVTYDDAGSVIPLSQRFKQDTPDIRY
-3498 GPNDLRPVG
+3498 
-3507 RIDQATDGVKA
+3507 
-3518 TETLASAPVTPAQ
+3518 SAPVTPDK
-3531 ALPTGFKQTTATEKD
+3531 ALPTGFKQTVPTSDAFK
-3546 RRETTALS
+3546 RTTALS
-3554 RVMIDPEYQ
+3554 RVMSDPEYQ
-3563 GVRDALEGKQYIS
+3563 GIRDALEGKRYIA
-3576 YDANETTAKAN
+3576 YNTDETTAKAN

-3601 AVLSAG
+3601 AIISAG

-3612 EQIVMVKGLAIQRA
+3612 EQIVMVKGLAIQRS
-3626 QKAANAARAT
+3626 QKAANAARVIL
-3636 MLDPSLPIQVRNNAS
+3636 LDPSLPIQTRNIAS
-3651 VISTQYQKISDRIT
+3651 VLATEYQKISDRIT

-3677 ELRAFRLLAD
+3677 ELRAFRMLAD
-3687 ALVPRTWV
+3687 ALVPRSWV

-3703 KAQREKLTNDPVFK
+3703 KAQRERLTNDPVFK

-3724 IAQKNAADS
+3724 LAQKSAAKS
-3733 TTTRMKKALAMA
+3733 TTARMEKALAMA

-3753 SVEEVT
+3753 SVEEVN
-3759 AYEDFARAMASG
+3759 AYEDFARATASG

-3798 APNEQVDPSFLKQW
+3798 APNERVDPAFLKQW
-3812 EDKLRSIASEQLN
+3812 EDKLRSIAAEQLN

-3838 AEAQAD
+3838 AEAQAE

-3888 YASLVQKAQFD
+3888 YASLVQNAQFD

-3913 INTKDEIRKSLGDKN
+3913 INTKDEIRKSLADKN

-3951 ALANAVQEVYNS
+3951 ALANAVREVYNS

-3968 SVAALQG
+3968 SAAALQG
-3975 IIKAGNRETRKIVD
+3975 IVKAGNKETRKIID

-4029 KIEALANGVQALP
+4029 KIEAMANEVQALP
-4042 EGSIHRGEA
+4042 EGSIQRGEA
-4051 GQQMLLEILQE
+4051 GQQMLLAILQE
-4062 NIKDSRGGKRVQHY
+4062 NIKDSRGAKRVQHY
-4076 SQIAAA
+4076 SQIAGA

-4102 TFSVFLESLSEAT
+4102 TASVFLESLAEAA
-4115 GHFWEAKKRGVSTG
+4115 GHFWEAKKRGVSTT
-4129 QATEYYKDIARA
+4129 QANEYFKDIARA
-4141 WLFAFGKDANNVSL
+4141 WLFAFGKDANNVSV

-4168 TTKFK
+4168 TTRFK
-4173 SEKQEDLSLLEL
+4173 AEKQEDLATLEL

-4195 GNTLME
+4195 GNKLME
-4201 AITTGQWKAVV
+4201 AITTGQWKAAA
-4212 PALGDLGLGVAKTM
+4212 PALGQLGLGVAKTM

-4231 TGDVKGALRDY
+4231 TGDVKGAMSDY
-4242 VATRKM
+4242 AATLKL

-4271 LKRTLMQKAGLSES
+4271 LKRTLMQNAGLSDS

-4291 KEIQKGGDV
+4291 KEIQKGGDAA
-4300 TIVNAAKAQAEQEAA
+4300 IVNAAQAQAEQEAA
-4315 EGQFGQSGSAQNIS
+4315 EGQFGQSGTAQDIA

-4342 YGNEVIEGGRNYAGE
+4342 YGNEVLEQGRNYAGE
-4357 ITFNGEPSGLIGLV
+4357 ITFNGDPSGLIGLV
-4371 MMETFGNLNK
+4371 MMTTFGNINK
-4381 HLGLV
+4381 HLGMV
-4386 AKPINPFP
+4386 VKPINPFP

-4412 FRAYGKNFGSFLPE
+4412 ARAYGVNFSNLLLSE
-4426 SNEYRKVA
+4426 SNKYRKKA
-4434 PERGSAEFYAL
+4434 PERGSAEFYAA
-4445 QTKAAAGTIALAT
+4445 QGKALAGTIFLSTLAV
-4458 FAMMLA
+4458 MLA
-4464 SAFKDRREKK
+4464 QAFKDRREKK
-4474 EPFFELHGPGP
+4474 EPFFEVHGPGP

-4490 RAQWVGAGHKPFSMR
+4490 RAQWVGAGHKPFSIR
-4505 IGEVE
+4505 VNGVE
-4510 LRFTDWPGINIPL
+4510 MRFTDWPGISIPL
-4523 GMLGTIYDNAVYGDR
+4523 GMLGTIYDNAVYGDM
-4538 EADLLDQLFTGLAA
+4538 EADVWDQLFIGVASLL
-4552 VMGTTL
+4552 GTTL

-4565 ASAVFDILSKNTYDG
+4565 ATALFDMLSKNTYDG

-4590 SSYVGGFLKPSDI
+4590 SSYTGGFLKPSMI

-4608 IATGGYQDTR
+4608 IGTGGYQDSR
-4618 SLSGWFKSQIPFVG
+4618 SLSGWFKSQLPFVG

-4641 VLGEPIEVSAWD
+4641 VLGEPIKVSPWD
-4653 ATAGRLVSLSNTHP
+4653 ATAGRLISLSDTHP

-4695 VRPMEAQELYDFT
+4695 VRPMEEQEFYDFT
-4708 KIYGEAMRNRLT
+4708 KLYGEAMRERLT
-4720 PEMVGGLV
+4720 PEMVDSLV
-4728 EQAKTAPQGA
+4728 QQAQTAPQGA
-4738 QDRLTKIAESVRNQA
+4738 QDRLTRIAQSVRNQA
-4753 QGELM
+4753 QAELM
-4758 RARDI
+4758 QARKI
-4763 RKGKENK
+4763 HKGREYK

>member
-1 MPGNLALGLAGAP
+1 MAYDPELLNQEYEPLDTVVNDQEFLSSNNKTRLDTVKGWAEYSTAYYKKNLDEAPEMEKPQRQKEFDENSAYVKERVESLSEKYSLQHRLSKAQTSGDVIDVLRPVEKLIAEGFPIEEIQGLRAVAVENFGPILAASQAGTLSENEAAKALWEEPNFVDKAANFANQVLPMAAIMAAKAVEGGANFMRNSVTIPGVPVPIPTAVANLFLKGAQTNARIGPKLEDGLLENVAGAAKGVSEWVGKESPLDPRFSGDTSAFISGAAQMPGNLALGLAGAP

-29 DTYEPEISKA
+29 DAYEPEISKA
-39 RYAEEIKSGKTSAS
+39 RYDAEVESGKTSAS

-102 LPASIKQKLPAFLRN
+102 LPAAIKKKLPSFLRN

-132 LAKTGMEGVTE
+132 LAKTGIEGGTE
-143 GAQELAKNVGSAI
+143 GAQTVMKNVGSAI

-162 GENLTQGLRGATI
+162 GENLTEGVRESFI
-175 GGLAGGGFATALT
+175 GGVAGGGVATALRI
-188 LPNTFRT
+188 PNTFRT

-549 ATAPVEEKSLNQAA
+549 ATAPVEDKSLNQAA

-585 ESSRTGE
+585 ESSRTGK

-690 SKTTTGAPIPIA
+690 SETTAGAPIPIA

-830 SAEGQSSS
+830 AEGQSSS

-892 AVVTEQAATPAPTRT
+892 AVGTEQAATPAPTRT
-907 RSDVESSPEG
+907 RADVESSPEG
-917 VAIVEKYDR
+917 VAIVKKYDR
-926 HYEMVSDFELN
+926 HYEMVSDFDLN

-984 ATSVLQ
+984 AASVLQ

-1008 VAEAATPPSS
+1008 VAEAATPSP
-1018 SAIDTAAITADVQA
+1018 AIDTATITADVQA

-1073 DAGMSRERLTKLAT
+1073 DAGMSRERLTKLAA

-1122 PPAIPETNAEVSE
+1122 PPAIPETNAEVSK

-1161 EEKLRGLKGAKY
+1161 EETLRGLKGSKY

-1195 IFNIKV
+1195 VFNIKV

-1215 LEATTEKILYG
+1215 LEDTTEKILYG
-1226 NVNQNAPKRITKN
+1226 NVSQNDPGSITKN

-1251 GDPFRVSNGVAYD
+1251 GDPFRVGSGVAYD
-1264 ASGRVSNQGDPAR
+1264 ASGRVRNQSKPAR
-1277 ETQALRDRGL
+1277 EIQSRRDRGL

-1296 NAVNPK
+1296 NLVNPR
-1302 SETPT
+1302 SETPSG
-1307 TVTMQG
+1307 VTMLG

-1323 NKEEAQKRVN
+1323 NKELAQEREHQAMQDGFHEVIEGLVKRGKG
-1333 QTIQDSVSEVVQSLA
+1333 SY
-1348 NETGDSIY
+1348 Y
-1356 DTTLAVSK
+1356 DVTLAVAHIFEK
-1364 LLQDKYGI
+1364 AHGI
-1372 DVADPVALGWKSPD
+1372 GIADPVALGWKSPD

-1392 PSVLKKLT
+1392 KTVLKTLT
-1400 PRSEEIY
+1400 PLSGEI
-1407 NTLKAALEKNVAQ
+1407 NKNLIRAMRDHLDKAIRLNRE
-1420 TMQQNKDEG
+1420 EG
-1429 LLESPA
+1429 LLDSPA
-1435 ITLDLASII
+1435 VSMDLASILK
-1444 QANIYDSLVSED
+1444 ANIYESLISED

-1519 VLDSGM
+1519 VLDSG
-1525 LPERVQE
+1525 LLSERVQE

-1632 RGDFSQLNQKE
+1632 RGDQSQLNQKE
-1643 LAALS
+1643 IAALT

-1661 QSRLSALTDPA
+1661 QSRLSTITDPA

-1727 RLIRGGDVAVD
+1727 RLIRGGEVAAD

-1811 SRLAQETLVPDELDA
+1811 SRLAQETLTPDELDA

-1834 NEPVLASEMVTQA
+1834 NEPVLASEMVTEA
-1847 QEVYEAIKANGGI
+1847 QEIYDAIKANGGI
-1860 TVDVWNGSQPSS
+1860 TVDVWDGSRPSS

-1885 FSLNEFTASDV
+1885 FSLNEFTANDV

-1913 LGGWVD
+1913 LGGWVS
-1919 NDTVYLDVSIV
+1919 NDTAYLDVSIV
-1930 ADNEVTA
+1930 TEDEVTA

-1950 NLENFT
+1950 NLGNFT
-1956 QLNTPDLLAKYGGES
+1956 QLDTPDLLAKYGGEG

-1986 RGALEQALRRAM
+1986 RRSLQQALGRAM
-1998 GGVQRTDSPNV
+1998 GGIQRTDSPNV
-2009 SGQGAVQERTSPE
+2009 SGQGNVQERTSPE
-2022 LDLVETLTGETP
+2022 IDLVEALTGETP

-2092 VRGADFPDEIRR
+2092 VRGSDFPDEIRR

-2407 QRKAIRPNAEPNPF
+2407 QRKAIRPNAEPNPL

-2475 KLEEEIQQQWD
+2475 KLEEEIQQQWN

-2516 RDNKHLWFF
+2516 RDNKHIWFF

-2653 EKAKGERL
+2653 EDAFGRRL
-2661 ETLLDKAVPE
+2661 EALLDKAVPE

-2678 QVNDFEQAKASLANL
+2678 PVSEFEQAKASLATL

-2712 YPDYSTA
+2712 SPDYSTA

-2753 FDRATPS
+2753 FDRATPNV
-2760 ANKVASAPMVV
+2760 NKVASAPMIV
-2771 QTIKQ
+2771 QTLKQ
-2776 ADFVTSRQFDKSPVN
+2776 ADFVASQDPNGKFPVT

-2797 DDPSSP
+2797 NDPSSP
-2803 TGLRWHFV
+2803 SGIRWHFV
-2811 ETFSAEGDF
+2811 ETLDGRFS
-2820 ITQYSSTDRKPTGRA
+2820 TQYSSSDRVPDKGRA
-2835 MGSVITRIGDS
+2835 LGLKVIRVGDS
-2846 APKTPNVAPA
+2846 APKKLKAVPA

-2874 TRILEELDALAHK
+2874 TRILEELDALAQK

-2915 SSSVAASAPVPF
+2915 SSSVAASAPV
-2927 TPMPMSALD
+2927 
-2936 VLYKDSESLPKPD
+2936 
-2949 KKIKNSAVAT
+2949 
-2959 TLAEAAL
+2959 
-2966 KYWGFQLNS
+2966 
-2975 SNITPEI
+2975 
-2982 EQILVSNGVEEFISA
+2982 
-2997 LQASGKNAGDWY
+2997 
-3009 STAIEVAM
+3009 
-3017 GVAGVIHPEISDVEI
+3017 
-3032 AKSIPAFAS
+3032 
-3041 AKEPDK
+3041 
-3047 AAQLVMRIA
+3047 
-3056 LAVTSQNLNVNQN
+3056 
-3069 AGYAEEQ
+3069 
-3076 YAIFSSTGKF
+3076 
-3086 DSSKIYGEKAE
+3086 
-3097 SISGNLR
+3097 
-3104 LANELITRLGFEGA
+3104 
-3118 EDFIKADFSVDALQ
+3118 
-3132 KKASAILGRSVKIAG
+3132 
-3147 KLDDS
+3147 
-3152 INGAALFGPK
+3152 
-3162 IGQGFL
+3162 
-3168 QNLMG
+3168 
-3173 RFTPVTIDLW
+3173 
-3183 MRRTWGRWTGDVVG
+3183 
-3197 DGVTD
+3197 
-3202 ERMAKLLDS
+3202 
-3211 ARDAGLQLPED
+3211 
-3222 LRTLRTVERK
+3222 
-3232 RQNGNP
+3232 
-3238 FKTMSSSVS
+3238 
-3247 DRLETDPEFR
+3247 
-3257 KSVETLAFEF
+3257 
-3267 NSKGQAE
+3267 
-3274 YRLSGQPVTPEQAAA
+3274 
-3289 IAKYN
+3289 
-3294 TPEWK
+3294 
-3299 AAQKK
+3299 
-3304 AYLAAVERGEEK
+3304 
-3316 EAKKIQEEAERARTK
+3316 
-3331 FVRDQQRVKEQLDQT
+3331 
-3346 WKDLSAAGKK
+3346 
-3356 PRMPKADWVAAQHQ
+3356 
-3370 EAGRTEVLVK
+3370 
-3380 EVRKFLKPEWS
+3380 
-3391 RNAKVIVADLNPIDI
+3391 
-3406 PSPQDR
+3406 
-3412 RVISRVVNKIREE
+3412 
-3425 LSNKGYTATNADV
+3425 
-3438 QAVLWYP
+3438 
-3445 EKDVWA
+3445 
-3451 KLRGEEESN
+3451 
-3460 LKLSYDDEFI
+3460 
-3470 TIAEGRGLGDQARTL
+3470 
-3485 AERIRADRAARTS
+3485 
-3498 GPNDLRPVG
+3498 
-3507 RIDQATDGVKA
+3507 
-3518 TETLASAPVTPAQ
+3518 TPAQ
-3531 ALPTGFKQTTATEKD
+3531 ALPTGFKQTTATAKD

-3724 IAQKNAADS
+3724 IAQKNAANS

-3975 IIKAGNRETRKIVD
+3975 IIKAGNRETRKIID

-4042 EGSIHRGEA
+4042 EGSNQRGEA

-4092 STQIVNAAGT
+4092 STQIVNLAGT

-4115 GHFWEAKKRGVSTG
+4115 GHFIEAKKRGVSTG

-4291 KEIQKGGDV
+4291 KEIQKGGDA

-4400 LNNSLNYTIYGS
+4400 LNNSINYTIYGS

-4445 QTKAAAGTIALAT
+4445 HTKAVAGTIALSA

-4490 RAQWVGAGHKPFSMR
+4490 RAQWVGAGNKPFSMR
-4505 IGEVE
+4505 IGEIE

-4538 EADLLDQLFTGLAA
+4538 EADLLDQLFTGLSA

-4565 ASAVFDILSKNTYDG
+4565 ASAIFDILSKNTYDG

-4618 SLSGWFKSQIPFVG
+4618 GLSGWFKSQIPFVG
-4632 AINGNPALN
+4632 ATNGNPALN

>member
-1 MPGNLALGLAGAP
+1 
-14 VNATSN
+14 
-20 YLQMFQENL
+20 
-29 DTYEPEISKA
+29 
-39 RYAEEIKSGKTSAS
+39 
-53 TPFKQWQ
+53 
-60 SLLSKD
+60 
-66 DKEDIRAEAATKAM
+66 
-80 VVAMPQA
+80 
-87 ALETVSDALLLKHIP
+87 
-102 LPASIKQKLPAFLRN
+102 
-117 AAPKTFIGGKIVGQF
+117 
-132 LAKTGMEGVTE
+132 
-143 GAQELAKNVGSAI
+143 
-156 NTGDWS
+156 
-162 GENLTQGLRGATI
+162 
-175 GGLAGGGFATALT
+175 
-188 LPNTFRT
+188 
-195 EKALDWA
+195 
-202 LGVSTGRLDSDA
+202 
-214 QKDIAILRNPEIDK
+214 
-228 SSPEYQEA
+228 
-236 YSRFSTRNNTDRQ
+236 
-249 HQFDLATIASPTE
+249 
-262 DQSPS
+262 
-267 EIKAAKAR
+267 
-275 VSAREDEAHWV
+275 
-286 LSKLESEDADPIRAQ
+286 
-301 RYQAKTAAQKDF
+301 
-313 QDSIAQHLQKS
+313 
-324 AVDWDPSGEKLRA
+324 
-337 RAQEIEDSF
+337 
-346 SKVEANAKAIGS
+346 
-358 NLDVAA
+358 
-364 AKKMALDQLLGT
+364 
-376 QDKQAQAAE
+376 
-385 DSFLDALGSSD
+385 
-396 SAGPLRAKFARQ
+396 
-408 ELMRLYPEQNAH
+408 
-420 LTPWFKDDSTVVEM
+420 
-434 LNARENEEIDDDTNL
+434 
-449 DSWLAS
+449 
-455 PEGIKSTTSDKK
+455 
-467 TDTATEEKPKGL
+467 
-479 MTVGQRR
+479 
-486 DAFRLAE
+486 
-493 DNAEASGDENQKK
+493 
-506 EFARL
+506 
-511 KEDVDF
+511 
-517 WHSVL
+517 
-522 SDTESNEQD
+522 
-531 KAEAK
+531 
-536 AKLPA
+536 
-541 LEGSLLDL
+541 
-549 ATAPVEEKSLNQAA
+549 
-563 NEQNQPPSQASV
+563 
-575 SNQEVSPTSP
+575 
-585 ESSRTGE
+585 
-592 GTPFTVVRTMDGG
+592 
-605 ETTQTEQDYINE
+605 
-617 SREIV
+617 
-622 KSLTGRGEIKMTPE
+622 
-636 AALQNVEAVRQE
+636 
-648 IESAPDLTPEQKQ
+648 
-661 QWSSHFDNIPLVV
+661 
-674 QQLNSTGTTL
+674 
-684 PTSEPV
+684 
-690 SKTTTGAPIPIA
+690 
-702 QPTPV
+702 
-707 RMGGVTGDL
+707 
-716 TRTESGEAVFSPT
+716 
-729 DNSPETVLRV
+729 
-739 KETSI
+739 
-744 EKDPATLTV
+744 
-753 EDFESGDGT
+753 
-762 PLVSETDK
+762 
-770 QFSVLPQNERLV
+770 
-782 RPFFRSEPAPLS
+782 
-794 PAEQPKRGETQN
+794 
-806 EIQQTESLRE
+806 
-816 GQSQPLRQGQSSSS
+816 
-830 SAEGQSSS
+830 
-838 LQGQE
+838 
-843 ITYQTTA
+843 
-850 QDGQM
+850 
-855 AKSSGSY
+855 
-862 PEDAGSTPAPAT
+862 
-874 PEEAQL
+874 
-880 RAIRAALPKPPS
+880 
-892 AVVTEQAATPAPTRT
+892 
-907 RSDVESSPEG
+907 
-917 VAIVEKYDR
+917 
-926 HYEMVSDFELN
+926 
-937 LGDAT
+937 
-942 RAQAVALTNKL
+942 
-953 LKAGAITESD
+953 
-963 AAEALRL
+963 
-970 AKDKGYDREDAVSE
+970 
-984 ATSVLQ
+984 
-990 GAVEFRKD
+990 
-998 QQIDELLATP
+998 
-1008 VAEAATPPSS
+1008 
-1018 SAIDTAAITADVQA
+1018 
-1032 NPDAHRRI
+1032 
-1040 QGRKREV
+1040 
-1047 SREGAVAILTQ
+1047 
-1058 LPESFTKQDAINIAK
+1058 
-1073 DAGMSRERLTKLAT
+1073 
-1087 LRNDPNSVSSI
+1087 
-1098 LSGAMDAELGLFDRN
+1098 
-1113 AEPTEDAAV
+1113 
-1122 PPAIPETNAEVSE
+1122 
-1135 KDTTKPAV
+1135 
-1143 TPNQSPADRW
+1143 
-1153 VYTGMAAF
+1153 
-1161 EEKLRGLKGAKY
+1161 
-1173 DQLRA
+1173 
-1178 ALDSDTGRADLQ
+1178 
-1190 RKLAG
+1190 
-1195 IFNIKV
+1195 
-1201 QKTLKAGGVLDPVV
+1201 
-1215 LEATTEKILYG
+1215 
-1226 NVNQNAPKRITKN
+1226 
-1239 VMGDLLSNLEQT
+1239 
-1251 GDPFRVSNGVAYD
+1251 
-1264 ASGRVSNQGDPAR
+1264 
-1277 ETQALRDRGL
+1277 
-1287 VSESTDGDG
+1287 
-1296 NAVNPK
+1296 
-1302 SETPT
+1302 
-1307 TVTMQG
+1307 
-1313 TTDTAPERAA
+1313 
-1323 NKEEAQKRVN
+1323 
-1333 QTIQDSVSEVVQSLA
+1333 
-1348 NETGDSIY
+1348 
-1356 DTTLAVSK
+1356 
-1364 LLQDKYGI
+1364 
-1372 DVADPVALGWKSPD
+1372 
-1386 SKGRVK
+1386 
-1392 PSVLKKLT
+1392 
-1400 PRSEEIY
+1400 
-1407 NTLKAALEKNVAQ
+1407 
-1420 TMQQNKDEG
+1420 
-1429 LLESPA
+1429 
-1435 ITLDLASII
+1435 
-1444 QANIYDSLVSED
+1444 
-1456 KFKPAI
+1456 
-1462 QKAREQ
+1462 
-1468 KSTAPL
+1468 

-1490 SVVQNVLNNG
+1490 SVVQKVLNNG

-1519 VLDSGM
+1519 VLDSG
-1525 LPERVQE
+1525 LLSERVQE

-1632 RGDFSQLNQKE
+1632 RGDQSQLNQKE
-1643 LAALS
+1643 IAALT

-1672 ALSKAQRDLLGASNL
+1672 ALSIAQRDLLGASNL

-1727 RLIRGGDVAVD
+1727 RLIRGGEVAAD

-1788 ERASVDFA
+1788 ERASEGFA

-1834 NEPVLASEMVTQA
+1834 NEPVLASEMVTEA
-1847 QEVYEAIKANGGI
+1847 QEIYDAIKANGGI
-1860 TVDVWNGSQPSS
+1860 TVDVWDGSQPSS

-2092 VRGADFPDEIRR
+2092 VRGSDFPDEIRR

-2116 RSGINEALG
+2116 WSGINEALG

-2189 NDSAYKLLSVSDKGS
+2189 NDSAYKLLSVSETGS
-2204 VGGTFPKDIRIR
+2204 VGGTFPKNIRIR

-2237 AVAISNVQGNA
+2237 AVAISNAQGNA

-2272 KPTDNFDNPE
+2272 TPTDNFDNPE

-2349 VSPYLKDPEVLTSAS
+2349 VSPYLKDPEVL
-2364 VENNLN
+2364 
-2370 EGAQPLSNLDTQN
+2370 Q
-2383 GNRTRTTLP
+2383 
-2392 SSSAGVESR
+2392 
-2401 NRGSQI
+2401 
-2407 QRKAIRPNAEPNPF
+2407 
-2421 VKEGIRQ
+2421 
-2428 YNSRNGIA
+2428 
-2436 PAIEGYYAPMNEQR
+2436 
-2450 ARDIAAAFEALPVFD
+2450 
-2465 KTPKT
+2465 
-2470 LEAYA
+2470 
-2475 KLEEEIQQQWD
+2475 
-2486 YAINEMGVTFEP
+2486 
-2498 WVQEGQP
+2498 
-2505 YANSREMVRDV
+2505 
-2516 RDNKHLWFF
+2516 
-2525 TGGEPHPLLN
+2525 
-2535 KPDQDGLTGNDKFR
+2535 
-2549 AIHDLFGHASEDFQF
+2549 
-2564 GARGEENAWIKHSQM
+2564 
-2579 FSPLA
+2579 
-2584 QKALTTETRG
+2584 
-2594 QNSWVNF
+2594 
-2601 GPQNYNSDGSKKNI
+2601 
-2615 PAADRPFA
+2615 
-2623 PQKVALLPEAFADWK
+2623 
-2638 IALDSDVLPSVAVSY
+2638 SVAVSY

-2678 QVNDFEQAKASLANL
+2678 QVNDFEQAKASLATL

-2712 YPDYSTA
+2712 SPDYSTA

-2753 FDRATPS
+2753 FDRATPNV
-2760 ANKVASAPMVV
+2760 NKVASAPMIV

-2776 ADFVTSRQFDKSPVN
+2776 ADFVTSRQFDKSLVN

-2811 ETFSAEGDF
+2811 ETFSTEGDF

-2835 MGSVITRIGDS
+2835 MGSVITRIGNS

-2861 APAPEPVDIEAEQ
+2861 APAPEPMDIEAEQ
-2874 TRILEELDALAHK
+2874 TRILEELDALAQK

-2895 NYKAAGEVYEQIR
+2895 NYKAAGEVYDQIR

-2915 SSSVAASAPVPF
+2915 SSSVAASAPVPETAPEEKVAAVIDATSSSF
-2927 TPMPMSALD
+2927 ASKARFLTPAERAKLRSNTIKTFVDVFNSLPSEKEFAAAALGGQAKRGWYKHSTQALIEVFGVDAPRFAALLAATSPQTSVENNLINALNIWKNWTAAGRPIDQKVILRVMGESVMGNKGEDSVLPAWRNNSIRALTSASPEELVISGPKVNSFMLNLRGFVNEVTNDAWMANFALVDQVIFSGSLNVAGTDPGKGPGYLAMSARVRAAAKYLTKLTGETWTPAE
-2936 VLYKDSESLPKPD
+2936 VQETVWSWAKTLYELQERQGESRTALEILQAGD
-2949 KKIKNSAVAT
+2949 LTDEAIAT
-2959 TLAEAAL
+2959 TPDFATL
-2966 KYWGFQLNS
+2966 LN
-2975 SNITPEI
+2975 NGTYR
-2982 EQILVSNGVEEFISA
+2982 QILTEAGYGDALARLAQSNTGSTGETKQRFDTEANASIGKTIRS
-2997 LQASGKNAGDWY
+2997 LQ
-3009 STAIEVAM
+3009 ER
-3017 GVAGVIHPEISDVEI
+3017 
-3032 AKSIPAFAS
+3032 S
-3041 AKEPDK
+3041 AKRLTQLYTQRQQDK
-3047 AAQLVMRIA
+3047 AAKANQL
-3056 LAVTSQNLNVNQN
+3056 
-3069 AGYAEEQ
+3069 
-3076 YAIFSSTGKF
+3076 
-3086 DSSKIYGEKAE
+3086 
-3097 SISGNLR
+3097 
-3104 LANELITRLGFEGA
+3104 
-3118 EDFIKADFSVDALQ
+3118 
-3132 KKASAILGRSVKIAG
+3132 
-3147 KLDDS
+3147 
-3152 INGAALFGPK
+3152 
-3162 IGQGFL
+3162 
-3168 QNLMG
+3168 
-3173 RFTPVTIDLW
+3173 
-3183 MRRTWGRWTGDVVG
+3183 
-3197 DGVTD
+3197 
-3202 ERMAKLLDS
+3202 
-3211 ARDAGLQLPED
+3211 
-3222 LRTLRTVERK
+3222 
-3232 RQNGNP
+3232 
-3238 FKTMSSSVS
+3238 
-3247 DRLETDPEFR
+3247 
-3257 KSVETLAFEF
+3257 
-3267 NSKGQAE
+3267 
-3274 YRLSGQPVTPEQAAA
+3274 
-3289 IAKYN
+3289 
-3294 TPEWK
+3294 K
-3299 AAQKK
+3299 AAD
-3304 AYLAAVERGEEK
+3304 
-3316 EAKKIQEEAERARTK
+3316 T
-3331 FVRDQQRVKEQLDQT
+3331 
-3346 WKDLSAAGKK
+3346 LS
-3356 PRMPKADWVAAQHQ
+3356 
-3370 EAGRTEVLVK
+3370 
-3380 EVRKFLKPEWS
+3380 
-3391 RNAKVIVADLNPIDI
+3391 
-3406 PSPQDR
+3406 
-3412 RVISRVVNKIREE
+3412 
-3425 LSNKGYTATNADV
+3425 
-3438 QAVLWYP
+3438 
-3445 EKDVWA
+3445 
-3451 KLRGEEESN
+3451 
-3460 LKLSYDDEFI
+3460 
-3470 TIAEGRGLGDQARTL
+3470 
-3485 AERIRADRAARTS
+3485 
-3498 GPNDLRPVG
+3498 
-3507 RIDQATDGVKA
+3507 
-3518 TETLASAPVTPAQ
+3518 SAPVTPAQ
-3531 ALPTGFKQTTATEKD
+3531 ALPTGFKQTTATAKD

-3724 IAQKNAADS
+3724 IARKDAANS
-3733 TTTRMKKALAMA
+3733 TTTRMRKALAMA

-4102 TFSVFLESLSEAT
+4102 TASVFLESLSEAT
-4115 GHFWEAKKRGVSTG
+4115 GHFIEAKKRGVSTG

-4291 KEIQKGGDV
+4291 KEIQKGGDA

-4618 SLSGWFKSQIPFVG
+4618 GLSGWFKSQIPFVG
-4632 AINGNPALN
+4632 ATNGNPALN
-4641 VLGEPIEVSAWD
+4641 VLGESIEVSAWD

>member
-1 MPGNLALGLAGAP
+1 MAYDPELLTQDFIPFDDVVKTPTYQEGDNDTRVSKFDNWSNYSLDFHKKKLAEAPDEEKPLRQKELDTQTSLINEKKEAVYNKYDLKYQVSKMGAGELIAALRDPNKLLEEGHKPELIQGLRAEVEKEFAPILAQSQAGTLSENEAAKALWEEPNLVDKVANFANQVLPMAAIMAAKAVEGGANLLRKPVLPANEVKDWDTFGKNMGNVLLEKVAGAAKGVSEWVGKEAPLDPRFSGDTSAFISGAAQMPGNLALGLAGAP

-102 LPASIKQKLPAFLRN
+102 LPAAIKQKLPAFLRN

-236 YSRFSTRNNTDRQ
+236 DSRFSARNNTDRQ

-467 TDTATEEKPKGL
+467 TDTATDEKPKGL

-563 NEQNQPPSQASV
+563 NDQNQPPSQASV

-690 SKTTTGAPIPIA
+690 SETTTGAPIPIA

-850 QDGQM
+850 QDGQTV
-855 AKSSGSY
+855 KSTGSY
-862 PEDAGSTPAPAT
+862 PVDAGSTPAPAT

-1018 SAIDTAAITADVQA
+1018 SAIDTATITADVQA

-1073 DAGMSRERLTKLAT
+1073 DAGMSRERLTKLAA

-1122 PPAIPETNAEVSE
+1122 PPAIPETSAEVSE

-1215 LEATTEKILYG
+1215 LEDTTEKILYG
-1226 NVNQNAPKRITKN
+1226 NVSQNDPGSITKN

-1251 GDPFRVSNGVAYD
+1251 GDPFRVGSGVAYD
-1264 ASGRVSNQGDPAR
+1264 ASGRVRNQSKPAR
-1277 ETQALRDRGL
+1277 EIQSRRDRGL

-1296 NAVNPK
+1296 NLVNPR
-1302 SETPT
+1302 SETPSG
-1307 TVTMQG
+1307 VTMLG

-1323 NKEEAQKRVN
+1323 NKELAQEREHQAMQDGFHEVIEGLVKRGKG
-1333 QTIQDSVSEVVQSLA
+1333 SY
-1348 NETGDSIY
+1348 Y
-1356 DTTLAVSK
+1356 DVTLAVAHIFEK
-1364 LLQDKYGI
+1364 AHGI
-1372 DVADPVALGWKSPD
+1372 GVADPVALGWKSPD

-1392 PSVLKKLT
+1392 KTVLKTLT
-1400 PRSEEIY
+1400 PLSGEI
-1407 NTLKAALEKNVAQ
+1407 NKNLIRAMRDHLDKAIRLNRE
-1420 TMQQNKDEG
+1420 EG
-1429 LLESPA
+1429 LLDSPA
-1435 ITLDLASII
+1435 VSMDLASILK
-1444 QANIYDSLVSED
+1444 ANIYESLISED

-1661 QSRLSALTDPA
+1661 QSRLSTITDPA

-2092 VRGADFPDEIRR
+2092 VRGSDFPDEIRR

-2136 KQLTGQA
+2136 KQLTGKA
-2143 NAPEG
+2143 TAPEG

-2313 LFDDLHGENVMRDK
+2313 LFDDLHGENIMRDK

-2349 VSPYLKDPEVLTSAS
+2349 VSPYLKDPEVL
-2364 VENNLN
+2364 
-2370 EGAQPLSNLDTQN
+2370 Q
-2383 GNRTRTTLP
+2383 
-2392 SSSAGVESR
+2392 
-2401 NRGSQI
+2401 
-2407 QRKAIRPNAEPNPF
+2407 
-2421 VKEGIRQ
+2421 
-2428 YNSRNGIA
+2428 
-2436 PAIEGYYAPMNEQR
+2436 
-2450 ARDIAAAFEALPVFD
+2450 
-2465 KTPKT
+2465 
-2470 LEAYA
+2470 
-2475 KLEEEIQQQWD
+2475 
-2486 YAINEMGVTFEP
+2486 
-2498 WVQEGQP
+2498 
-2505 YANSREMVRDV
+2505 
-2516 RDNKHLWFF
+2516 
-2525 TGGEPHPLLN
+2525 
-2535 KPDQDGLTGNDKFR
+2535 
-2549 AIHDLFGHASEDFQF
+2549 
-2564 GARGEENAWIKHSQM
+2564 
-2579 FSPLA
+2579 
-2584 QKALTTETRG
+2584 
-2594 QNSWVNF
+2594 
-2601 GPQNYNSDGSKKNI
+2601 
-2615 PAADRPFA
+2615 
-2623 PQKVALLPEAFADWK
+2623 
-2638 IALDSDVLPSVAVSY
+2638 SVAVSY

-2719 GFLLNPERVRGQR
+2719 RFLLNPERVRGES
-2732 PIEPTKQ
+2732 PIKPTKQ

-2811 ETFSAEGDF
+2811 ETFSTEGDF

-2874 TRILEELDALAHK
+2874 TRILDELDALAQK

-3257 KSVETLAFEF
+3257 KSVENLAFEF

-3531 ALPTGFKQTTATEKD
+3531 ALPTGFKQTTATAKD

-4042 EGSIHRGEA
+4042 EGSIQRGEA

-4102 TFSVFLESLSEAT
+4102 TASVFLESLSEAT

-4291 KEIQKGGDV
+4291 KEIQKGGDA

-4618 SLSGWFKSQIPFVG
+4618 GLSGWFKSQIPFVG
-4632 AINGNPALN
+4632 ATNGNPALN
-4641 VLGEPIEVSAWD
+4641 VLGEPIKVSAWD

-4720 PEMVGGLV
+4720 PEMVDGLV

-4758 RARDI
+4758 RAREI
-4763 RKGKENK
+4763 RKGKEYK

>member
-1 MPGNLALGLAGAP
+1 MAYDPELLTQDFIPFDDVVKTPTYEEGDNDTRVSKFDNWSSYSLDYHKKKLAEAPDEEKPLRQKELDTQTSLINEKKEAVYNKYDLKYQVSKMGAGELIAALRDPNKLLEEGHKPELIQGLRAEVEKEFAPILAQSQAGTLSENEAAKALWEEPNFGDKVANFANQVLPMAAIMAAKAVEGGANLLRKPVLPANEVKDWDTFGKNMGNVLLENVAGAAKGVSEWVGKEAPLDPRFSADTSAFISGAAQMPGNLALGLAGAP

-29 DTYEPEISKA
+29 DAYEPEISKA
-39 RYAEEIKSGKTSAS
+39 RYDAEVESGKTSAS

-102 LPASIKQKLPAFLRN
+102 LPAAIKKKLPSFLRN

-132 LAKTGMEGVTE
+132 LAKTGIEGGTE
-143 GAQELAKNVGSAI
+143 GAQTVMKNVGSAI

-162 GENLTQGLRGATI
+162 GENLTEGVRESFI
-175 GGLAGGGFATALT
+175 GGVAGGGVATALRI
-188 LPNTFRT
+188 PNTFRT

-236 YSRFSTRNNTDRQ
+236 DSRFSTRNNTDRQ

-385 DSFLDALGSSD
+385 DSLLDALGSSD

-563 NEQNQPPSQASV
+563 NDQNQPPSQASV

-674 QQLNSTGTTL
+674 QQLNPTGTTL

-690 SKTTTGAPIPIA
+690 SETTAGAPIPIA

-830 SAEGQSSS
+830 AEGQSSS

-874 PEEAQL
+874 P
-880 RAIRAALPKPPS
+880 
-892 AVVTEQAATPAPTRT
+892 APTRT
-907 RSDVESSPEG
+907 RADVESSPEG
-917 VAIVEKYDR
+917 VAIVKKYDR
-926 HYEMVSDFELN
+926 HYEMVSDFDLN

-984 ATSVLQ
+984 AASVLQ

-1018 SAIDTAAITADVQA
+1018 SAIDTATITADVQA

-1098 LSGAMDAELGLFDRN
+1098 MNGAMDAELGLFDRN

-1122 PPAIPETNAEVSE
+1122 PPAIPETNAEVSK

-1153 VYTGMAAF
+1153 VYTGVAAF
-1161 EEKLRGLKGAKY
+1161 EEKLRGLKGSKY

-1195 IFNIKV
+1195 VFNIKV

-1215 LEATTEKILYG
+1215 LEDTTEKILYG
-1226 NVNQNAPKRITKN
+1226 NVNQNDSTSLTEN
-1239 VMGDLLSNLEQT
+1239 VMGDLISNLEQT
-1251 GDPFRVSNGVAYD
+1251 GDPFRVGSGVAYD
-1264 ASGRVSNQGDPAR
+1264 ASGRVRNQGKPAR
-1277 ETQALRDRGL
+1277 KTQSRRDRGL

-1296 NAVNPK
+1296 NVVNPK

-1323 NKEEAQKRVN
+1323 NKEEAQKRVH
-1333 QTIQDSVSEVVQSLA
+1333 QAVQDSFSEVVQSLSE
-1348 NETGDSIY
+1348 ETGDSIY

-1386 SKGRVK
+1386 SNGRVK
-1392 PSVLKKLT
+1392 QKVLNKLA
-1400 PRSEEIY
+1400 PRSGEIF
-1407 NTLKAALEKNVAQ
+1407 NSLKATLDKNVKE
-1420 TMQQNKDEG
+1420 TMRQNKADG
-1429 LLESPA
+1429 LLESPVVSA
-1435 ITLDLASII
+1435 DLASII
-1444 QANIYDSLVSED
+1444 QANIYESLISED

-1589 LWKEGTNTVH
+1589 LWKEGTNKVH

-1632 RGDFSQLNQKE
+1632 RGDQSQLNQKE
-1643 LAALS
+1643 IAALT

-1661 QSRLSALTDPA
+1661 QSRLSTITDPA

-1727 RLIRGGDVAVD
+1727 RLIRGGEVAAD

-1834 NEPVLASEMVTQA
+1834 NEPVLASEMVTEA
-1847 QEVYEAIKANGGI
+1847 QEIYDAIKANGGI
-1860 TVDVWNGSQPSS
+1860 TVDVWDGSRPSS

-2092 VRGADFPDEIRR
+2092 VRGSDFPDEIRR

-2116 RSGINEALG
+2116 WSGINEALG

-2189 NDSAYKLLSVSDKGS
+2189 NDSAYKLLSVSETGS
-2204 VGGTFPKDIRIR
+2204 VGGTFPKNIRIR

-2272 KPTDNFDNPE
+2272 TPTDNFDNPE

-2349 VSPYLKDPEVLTSAS
+2349 VSPYLKDPEVL
-2364 VENNLN
+2364 
-2370 EGAQPLSNLDTQN
+2370 Q
-2383 GNRTRTTLP
+2383 
-2392 SSSAGVESR
+2392 
-2401 NRGSQI
+2401 
-2407 QRKAIRPNAEPNPF
+2407 
-2421 VKEGIRQ
+2421 
-2428 YNSRNGIA
+2428 
-2436 PAIEGYYAPMNEQR
+2436 
-2450 ARDIAAAFEALPVFD
+2450 
-2465 KTPKT
+2465 
-2470 LEAYA
+2470 
-2475 KLEEEIQQQWD
+2475 
-2486 YAINEMGVTFEP
+2486 
-2498 WVQEGQP
+2498 
-2505 YANSREMVRDV
+2505 
-2516 RDNKHLWFF
+2516 
-2525 TGGEPHPLLN
+2525 
-2535 KPDQDGLTGNDKFR
+2535 
-2549 AIHDLFGHASEDFQF
+2549 
-2564 GARGEENAWIKHSQM
+2564 
-2579 FSPLA
+2579 
-2584 QKALTTETRG
+2584 
-2594 QNSWVNF
+2594 
-2601 GPQNYNSDGSKKNI
+2601 
-2615 PAADRPFA
+2615 
-2623 PQKVALLPEAFADWK
+2623 
-2638 IALDSDVLPSVAVSY
+2638 SVAVSY

-2678 QVNDFEQAKASLANL
+2678 PVSEFEQAKASLATL

-2712 YPDYSTA
+2712 SPDYSTA

-2753 FDRATPS
+2753 FDRATPN
-2760 ANKVASAPMVV
+2760 ANKVASAPMIV
-2771 QTIKQ
+2771 QTLKQ
-2776 ADFVTSRQFDKSPVN
+2776 ADFVASQDPNGKFPVT

-2797 DDPSSP
+2797 NDPSSP
-2803 TGLRWHFV
+2803 SGIRWHFV
-2811 ETFSAEGDF
+2811 ETLDGRFS
-2820 ITQYSSTDRKPTGRA
+2820 TQYSSSDRVPDKGRA
-2835 MGSVITRIGDS
+2835 LGLKVVRIGDS

-2861 APAPEPVDIEAEQ
+2861 APEPMDIEAEQ
-2874 TRILEELDALAHK
+2874 TRILEELDALAQK

-2895 NYKAAGEVYEQIR
+2895 NYKAAGEVYDQIR

-2915 SSSVAASAPVPF
+2915 SSSVA
-2927 TPMPMSALD
+2927 
-2936 VLYKDSESLPKPD
+2936 
-2949 KKIKNSAVAT
+2949 
-2959 TLAEAAL
+2959 
-2966 KYWGFQLNS
+2966 
-2975 SNITPEI
+2975 
-2982 EQILVSNGVEEFISA
+2982 
-2997 LQASGKNAGDWY
+2997 
-3009 STAIEVAM
+3009 
-3017 GVAGVIHPEISDVEI
+3017 
-3032 AKSIPAFAS
+3032 
-3041 AKEPDK
+3041 
-3047 AAQLVMRIA
+3047 
-3056 LAVTSQNLNVNQN
+3056 
-3069 AGYAEEQ
+3069 
-3076 YAIFSSTGKF
+3076 
-3086 DSSKIYGEKAE
+3086 
-3097 SISGNLR
+3097 
-3104 LANELITRLGFEGA
+3104 
-3118 EDFIKADFSVDALQ
+3118 
-3132 KKASAILGRSVKIAG
+3132 
-3147 KLDDS
+3147 
-3152 INGAALFGPK
+3152 
-3162 IGQGFL
+3162 
-3168 QNLMG
+3168 
-3173 RFTPVTIDLW
+3173 
-3183 MRRTWGRWTGDVVG
+3183 
-3197 DGVTD
+3197 
-3202 ERMAKLLDS
+3202 
-3211 ARDAGLQLPED
+3211 
-3222 LRTLRTVERK
+3222 
-3232 RQNGNP
+3232 
-3238 FKTMSSSVS
+3238 
-3247 DRLETDPEFR
+3247 
-3257 KSVETLAFEF
+3257 
-3267 NSKGQAE
+3267 
-3274 YRLSGQPVTPEQAAA
+3274 
-3289 IAKYN
+3289 
-3294 TPEWK
+3294 
-3299 AAQKK
+3299 
-3304 AYLAAVERGEEK
+3304 
-3316 EAKKIQEEAERARTK
+3316 
-3331 FVRDQQRVKEQLDQT
+3331 
-3346 WKDLSAAGKK
+3346 
-3356 PRMPKADWVAAQHQ
+3356 
-3370 EAGRTEVLVK
+3370 
-3380 EVRKFLKPEWS
+3380 
-3391 RNAKVIVADLNPIDI
+3391 
-3406 PSPQDR
+3406 
-3412 RVISRVVNKIREE
+3412 
-3425 LSNKGYTATNADV
+3425 
-3438 QAVLWYP
+3438 
-3445 EKDVWA
+3445 
-3451 KLRGEEESN
+3451 
-3460 LKLSYDDEFI
+3460 
-3470 TIAEGRGLGDQARTL
+3470 
-3485 AERIRADRAARTS
+3485 
-3498 GPNDLRPVG
+3498 
-3507 RIDQATDGVKA
+3507 
-3518 TETLASAPVTPAQ
+3518 ASAPVTPAQ
-3531 ALPTGFKQTTATEKD
+3531 ALPTGFKQTTATAKD

-3724 IAQKNAADS
+3724 IAQKNAANS
-3733 TTTRMKKALAMA
+3733 TNTRMQKALAMA

-3975 IIKAGNRETRKIVD
+3975 IIKAGNRETRKIID

-4042 EGSIHRGEA
+4042 EGSIQRGEA

-4102 TFSVFLESLSEAT
+4102 TASVFLESLSEAT
-4115 GHFWEAKKRGVSTG
+4115 GHFIEAKKRGVSTG

-4185 FKFDPRVAIP
+4185 FKFDPRAAIP

-4291 KEIQKGGDV
+4291 KEIQKGGDA

-4641 VLGEPIEVSAWD
+4641 VLGESIEVSAWD

-4720 PEMVGGLV
+4720 PEMVDGLV